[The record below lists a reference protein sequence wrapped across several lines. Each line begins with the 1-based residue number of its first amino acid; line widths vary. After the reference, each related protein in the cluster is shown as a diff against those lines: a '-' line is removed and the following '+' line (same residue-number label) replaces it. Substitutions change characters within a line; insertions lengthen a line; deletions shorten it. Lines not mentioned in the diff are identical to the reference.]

1 MRFRSATEPNV
12 VIIRPCTSEHLDG
25 WVRLRQR
32 LWPDET
38 LDEHRSHARS
48 LLKRPSDAV
57 GYLACEADETV
68 VAFAEAT
75 LRRDYV
81 NGSNS
86 SPVGFLEG
94 LYVEPQYR
102 KRGLARLLCSSVEH
116 WAKGMGCT
124 EFASDVVLQNEVGQ
138 RVHEAVGFNATD
150 RVVFYLK
157 QI

>member
-1 MRFRSATEPNV
+1 M
-12 VIIRPCTSEHLDG
+12 IIRPCTSEHLDG
-25 WVRLRQR
+25 WVRLRQC

-38 LDEHRSHARS
+38 LDDHRSYARS
-48 LLKRPSDAV
+48 LLERPSAAS
-57 GYLACEADETV
+57 YLACESRRNSRCLRRGD
-68 VAFAEAT
+68 

-81 NGSNS
+81 NGCNT

-94 LYVEPQYR
+94 LYVEPRYR
-102 KRGLARLLCSSVEH
+102 KRGLARLLCSSVED

-124 EFASDVVLQNEVGQ
+124 EFASDVLLQNEVGQ

>member
-1 MRFRSATEPNV
+1 MP
-12 VIIRPCTSEHLDG
+12 
-25 WVRLRQR
+25 RL
-32 LWPDET
+32 
-38 LDEHRSHARS
+38 S
-48 LLKRPSDAV
+48 
-57 GYLACEADETV
+57 ACEVHETV
-68 VAFAEAT
+68 VAFAEAP

-116 WAKGMGCT
+116 WAKDMGCT

>member
-1 MRFRSATEPNV
+1 MIITPSA
-12 VIIRPCTSEHLDG
+12 HLEG

-32 LWPDET
+32 LWSDET

-48 LLKRPSDAV
+48 LLKRQSDAV
-57 GYLACEADETV
+57 GYLAYEADEIA

-81 NGSNS
+81 NGCNS

-94 LYVEPQYR
+94 LYVEPRYR
-102 KRGLARLLCSSVEH
+102 KRGLARLLCSAVED

-124 EFASDVVLQNEVGQ
+124 EFASDVLLQNEVGR
-138 RVHEAVGFNATD
+138 RVHEALGFNESD
-150 RVVFYLK
+150 RVVFHLK
-157 QI
+157 RI

>member
-1 MRFRSATEPNV
+1 M
-12 VIIRPCTSEHLDG
+12 IIRPCTSEHLDG
-25 WVRLRQR
+25 WVKLRQC

-38 LDEHRSHARS
+38 LDDHRSHARS
-48 LLKRPSDAV
+48 LLKRPNAA
-57 GYLACEADETV
+57 GYLACEVDETV

-81 NGSNS
+81 NGCNT

-94 LYVEPQYR
+94 LYVEPRYR
-102 KRGLARLLCSSVEH
+102 KRGLARLLCSAVED
-116 WAKGMGCT
+116 WAKGMGCS
-124 EFASDVVLQNEVGQ
+124 EFASDVLLQNELGQ
-138 RVHEAVGFNATD
+138 RVHEALGFNATD

>member
-1 MRFRSATEPNV
+1 MVIVCREMRFRSATEPNV

-25 WVRLRQR
+25 WVGLRQR

-48 LLKRPSDAV
+48 LLKRPRDAV

-81 NGSNS
+81 TGCNS
-86 SPVGFLEG
+86 SPVWI
-94 LYVEPQYR
+94 P
-102 KRGLARLLCSSVEH
+102 RGTLCRATISKTWGTSLAFFAVPLKTGPKAWAAPNLPLLARARE
-116 WAKGMGCT
+116 CT
-124 EFASDVVLQNEVGQ
+124 
-138 RVHEAVGFNATD
+138 
-150 RVVFYLK
+150 K
-157 QI
+157 P

>member
-12 VIIRPCTSEHLDG
+12 VIIRPRTSEHLDG
-25 WVRLRQR
+25 WVGLRQR

-48 LLKRPSDAV
+48 LLKRPRDAV

-81 NGSNS
+81 NGCNS

-94 LYVEPQYR
+94 LYVEPRYR
-102 KRGLARLLCSSVEH
+102 KRGLACLLCSV
-116 WAKGMGCT
+116 GCT
-124 EFASDVVLQNEVGQ
+124 EFASACKTKWAREC
-138 RVHEAVGFNATD
+138 T
-150 RVVFYLK
+150 K
-157 QI
+157 P